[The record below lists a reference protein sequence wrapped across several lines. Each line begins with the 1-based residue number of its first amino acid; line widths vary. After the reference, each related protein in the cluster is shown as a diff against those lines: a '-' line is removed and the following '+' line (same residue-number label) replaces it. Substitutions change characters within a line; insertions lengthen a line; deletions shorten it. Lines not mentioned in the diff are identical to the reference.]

1 MYYAYSVVSRQL
13 KVQSFRTRD
22 EVDVWLFNNA
32 MHCPGALH
40 FIERNASVISYGL
53 QTNSTPV
60 AKRGIFEDPT
70 FKLQIPLQLA
80 AEHEI
85 ARSLIGDPNFS
96 WFVSFKEFAHPA
108 VQLFSAVGAA
118 GPTFFLAI
126 AMFSFVFQ
134 ISALVTEK
142 ELKLRQVSPTLY
154 FLLMKNISCIFS
166 RIILIFFLPYLIYR
180 L

>member
-1 MYYAYSVVSRQL
+1 MQ
-13 KVQSFRTRD
+13 VQSFRTRD

-80 AEHEI
+80 AEREI
-85 ARSLIGDPNFS
+85 ARSLIGGTQEVNS
-96 WFVSFKEFAHPA
+96 
-108 VQLFSAVGAA
+108 
-118 GPTFFLAI
+118 LASNI
-126 AMFSFVFQ
+126 IKM
-134 ISALVTEK
+134 
-142 ELKLRQVSPTLY
+142 LY
-154 FLLMKNISCIFS
+154 GCLS
-166 RIILIFFLPYLIYR
+166 
-180 L
+180 